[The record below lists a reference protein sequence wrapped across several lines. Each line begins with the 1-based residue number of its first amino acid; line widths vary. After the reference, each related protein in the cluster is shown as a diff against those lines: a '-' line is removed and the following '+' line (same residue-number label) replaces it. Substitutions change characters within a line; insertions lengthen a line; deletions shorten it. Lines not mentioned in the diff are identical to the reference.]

1 MEVLKRKIIIVGA
14 GHVGSHAGY
23 ALLSQGLVEEIVYI
37 DIDQKK
43 AEAQALDL
51 YDSTL
56 YLRKGAIV
64 RGRGLLRCQGRPAT
78 HRGRR
83 PPAGY
88 EQGTDANG
96 HPAPD
101 H

>member
-56 YLRKGAIV
+56 YLRKG
-64 RGRGLLRCQGRPAT
+64 PAA

-88 EQGTDANG
+88 EQGTDPHG

>member
-56 YLRKGAIV
+56 YLPSFG
-64 RGRGLLRCQGRPAT
+64 
-78 HRGRR
+78 
-83 PPAGY
+83 
-88 EQGTDANG
+88 QGTT
-96 HPAPD
+96 PMPRTPSCSSWPQAPCRI
-101 H
+101 

>member
-1 MEVLKRKIIIVGA
+1 MLA
-14 GHVGSHAGY
+14 PTQGY

-64 RGRGLLRCQGRPAT
+64 RAGDYSDAKDAQLLIVA
-78 HRGRR
+78 
-83 PPAGY
+83 AGPCR
-88 EQGTDANG
+88 T
-96 HPAPD
+96 
-101 H
+101 